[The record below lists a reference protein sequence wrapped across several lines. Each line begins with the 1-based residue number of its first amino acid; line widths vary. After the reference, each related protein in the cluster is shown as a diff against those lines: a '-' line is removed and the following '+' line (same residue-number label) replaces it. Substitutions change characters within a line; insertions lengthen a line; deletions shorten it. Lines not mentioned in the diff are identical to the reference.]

1 MGSRCYVR
9 VSYALLQT
17 TPQNLISTVSV
28 YISGGVSGDHLSP
41 AVTTALAVFRGFPW
55 RKVPGYFLAQLLGA
69 MVGSIF
75 IQANYKN
82 LIDQFEGCVAL
93 LSLVLVQS

>member
-17 TPQNLISTVSV
+17 TPQKLISAISV
-28 YISGGVSGDHLSP
+28 YIAGGVSGAHLSP

-82 LIDQFEGCVAL
+82 LIDQFEGCATL
-93 LSLVLVQS
+93 LLLTRLQS